1 MPIIQEKIDT
11 ALQRAIYA
19 KQEADDAQQ
28 DADAAQQIA
37 DAAQQMA
44 DAVQQTADATQQTAD
59 AAQEIADAAQQRANI
74 AQLAADKAKAII
86 SLMTHLYDLA
96 TDCLRL
102 SMYFFHPIQLCA
114 QQVYHSA
121 LPLSPISSQLRKYSL
136 QSVIDNQLS
145 HVVAFSGAPDN
156 WGLLLRTIDVR
167 TRQITC
173 IATSIQRIV
182 AACENVVSIYNA
194 VTGVPIQSLY
204 VPETVI
210 KIQDSPDGSILFF
223 SHSYSVTMWD
233 VQTGGLI
240 HTFTTQSGIND
251 IAVSTTGDHIACGL
265 SNGSIVFWNI
275 HTKEENRCSGDGQP
289 IVSIHWPSSLELII
303 ATQNSVYYICD
314 ITVNKISNCLDRKA
328 HV

>member
-1 MPIIQEKIDT
+1 MPIIQNKT
-11 ALQRAIYA
+11 N
-19 KQEADDAQQ
+19 
-28 DADAAQQIA
+28 AAQQKA
-37 DAAQQMA
+37 NFAQQSA
-44 DAVQQTADATQQTAD
+44 NT
-59 AAQEIADAAQQRANI
+59 AQQRADALWQDANV
-74 AQLAADKAKAII
+74 AQFAAETAKAVI
-86 SLMTHLYDLA
+86 SAITLLYDLA

-102 SMYFFHPIQLCA
+102 SMYFFHPIQQCA

-145 HVVAFSGAPDN
+145 HVAAFSGAPDN

-167 TRQITC
+167 PRQITC

-182 AACENVVSIYNA
+182 AVCENIVNIYNA

-210 KIQDSPDGSILFF
+210 KIQGSPDGSILFF

-240 HTFTTQSGIND
+240 HTFATQSEIND
-251 IAVSTTGDHIACGL
+251 IAVSTTGDHITCGL
-265 SNGSIVFWNI
+265 SDGSIVFWNI
-275 HTKEENRCSGDGQP
+275 HTKEEGKYPGDGQP
-289 IVSIHWPSSLELII
+289 VV
-303 ATQNSVYYICD
+303 TICH
-314 ITVNKISNCLDRKA
+314 RF
-328 HV
+328 